1 MGYRS
6 QVVLAVGAELMPQF
20 MSTMAKSPEAMRMC
34 FSNHDEMIKDYE
46 GEEGAMLFMWGHIKW
61 YDSFEEVQAI
71 EDFLDLAEG
80 EDHHEKFKFLRI
92 GEELDDNDQRGW
104 GFDDVFVSRTVTF

>member
-34 FSNHDEMIKDYE
+34 FSDHDEMIKDYE

-61 YDSFEEVQAI
+61 YDSSEEVRAI
-71 EDFLDLAEG
+71 EDFLDWAEG
-80 EDHHEKFKFLRI
+80 EDHHEKFKFVRT
-92 GEELDDNDQRGW
+92 GEELDDNDERGW
-104 GFDDVFVSRTVTF
+104 GLEVYVTRSITF